1 MTGIAK
7 QGILVGLILL
17 GACSTYTGKGS
28 YTQPGISKREESMT
42 RSRKK
47 MDTPEKDHQSHAA
60 SHGGKAVHWSY
71 SGEEGP
77 AHWGDLSEDYAA
89 CNGKNQSPI
98 NLTGFIEAD
107 LKPIEFTYHAGGK
120 EILNNGHT
128 IQINYKE
135 GSRIVVD
142 GITFWLKQFHFHA
155 PSENQIDGQSY
166 PMEVHLVHASKEGHL
181 AVIGVMVVEGA
192 ENKTLTQAWSHIPAK
207 AGNHHALLV
216 PVAAA
221 GLLPAKRDYYRFN
234 GSLTTPPCSE
244 GVRWLVM
251 KEPITASKK
260 QIETFTRVMHHPN
273 NRPIQPTYARP
284 VLQ

>member
-1 MTGIAK
+1 MDIARK
-7 QGILVGLILL
+7 GMLMGLILL
-17 GACSTYTGKGS
+17 TACSTYTGKGS
-28 YTQPGISKREESMT
+28 STQPGISKRTEGSAPM
-42 RSRKK
+42 RKK
-47 MDTPEKDHQSHAA
+47 MDASEKDHKSHDA
-60 SHGGKAVHWSY
+60 SHNGKAVHWTY

-77 AHWGDLSEDYAA
+77 NHWGELSPDYAA
-89 CNGKNQSPI
+89 CDGKNQSPI

-107 LKPIEFTYHAGGK
+107 LKPIDFTYHAGGK
-120 EILNNGHT
+120 EIVNNGHT
-128 IQINYKE
+128 VQINYKA

-142 GITFWLKQFHFHA
+142 GTPFELKQFHFHA
-155 PSENQIDGQSY
+155 PSENEIDGQSY
-166 PMEVHLVHASKEGHL
+166 PMEAHLVHASKEGHL
-181 AVIGVMVVEGA
+181 AVIGVMFVEGA
-192 ENKTLTQAWSHIPAK
+192 ENKTLAQAWSHVPEK
-207 AGNHHALLV
+207 ADSHHALLV

-221 GLLPAKRDYYRFN
+221 GLLPAKREYYRFN

-260 QIETFTRVMHHPN
+260 QIEAFAHLMHHPN